1 MRKQVFLF
9 GVFLMPSLLFAQYNP
24 LKNGDF
30 SHFTNTFDEPFTS
43 EEFQPKDEETAV
55 LLSVLTPVATIGLG
69 SLLIKYDN
77 NFAGGMLI
85 GGGIILAPSAG
96 NLYAQNVESVMKG
109 IGTRFLGSAMTIGA
123 TYILIADGLN
133 RSYGGS
139 GSDAVST
146 GGFLLFLSGTGLII
160 YSTVYDIFNSKRSV
174 QTYNENKG
182 QVYYTVSPAYYPEF
196 GSAGLGVSINF

>member
-9 GVFLMPSLLFAQYNP
+9 GVFLMPSLVFAQYNP

-43 EEFQPKDEETAV
+43 EEFHPKDEETAV
-55 LLSVLTPVATIGLG
+55 LLSVLTPVAFIGLG

-85 GGGIILAPSAG
+85 GGGIIFAPSAG
-96 NLYAQNVESVMKG
+96 NFYAQNVESVNKG
-109 IGTRFLGSAMTIGA
+109 IGTRLLGSAMTLGGA
-123 TYILIADGLN
+123 YLVIADGLS
-133 RSYGGS
+133 RSYGGGGNDIVGS
-139 GSDAVST
+139 GGT
-146 GGFLLFLSGTGLII
+146 ILLLSGTGLVF